1 MSNTTYIYNIA
12 SPAAIL
18 ASHVQGQLSAIDS
31 VQVVEAPNRVPLP
44 WLLAFSPKDF
54 RPVEARYRI
63 GPSEWASRKA
73 VGAVAS
79 VNDALNSF
87 LSRSSEIVELV
98 SDKEI
103 AQGFVQLMLDGLSSL
118 PLPYIALDSFEV
130 VDLNDADV
138 PSRAVLLACGAAD
151 GSKEHR
157 LSLSGFTFGIDPYP
171 SDAIYSKSSA
181 DLPDEVRRENA
192 VALDP
197 LFLPNQQRIR
207 RKMEAPGVL
216 PSRLKHFLR
225 RFGPGH

>member
-73 VGAVAS
+73 VGAVVS

-103 AQGFVQLMLDGLSSL
+103 AQGFV
-118 PLPYIALDSFEV
+118 
-130 VDLNDADV
+130 
-138 PSRAVLLACGAAD
+138 
-151 GSKEHR
+151 
-157 LSLSGFTFGIDPYP
+157 
-171 SDAIYSKSSA
+171 
-181 DLPDEVRRENA
+181 
-192 VALDP
+192 
-197 LFLPNQQRIR
+197 
-207 RKMEAPGVL
+207 
-216 PSRLKHFLR
+216 
-225 RFGPGH
+225 